1 LFLNDLQSKFLL
13 SRKLEGKRAMMTQTQ
28 SLLVSLAIIVVSIA
42 FLAPRIIS
50 PTQSVVLLNQTV
62 VLAQDGTEVQ
72 YTFALNKGDQLNIQL
87 SGNGDL
93 VNLIIAQSSSP
104 SNRLVDQ
111 EEQTVFTFAW
121 TVPQT
126 GSYVFS
132 LSADNGA
139 TADIIVTKT

>member
-1 LFLNDLQSKFLL
+1 
-13 SRKLEGKRAMMTQTQ
+13 MMTQTQ

-42 FLAPRIIS
+42 FLAPRIMR
-50 PTQSVVLLNQTV
+50 PTQQVVLLNQTV

-93 VNLIIAQSSSP
+93 VNFIIKQSGSPSSP
-104 SNRLVDQ
+104 LVDQ
-111 EEQTVFTFAW
+111 DEQTFFTFAW

-126 GSYVFS
+126 GSYVFV

-139 TADIIVTKT
+139 TANIVVTKT